1 VSIVA
6 KRALLAALTVIGLVL
21 LLVGAWF
28 TVHLGS
34 SGSAVLRSTPAT
46 GAIVVI
52 EPSVLNRVDRPVS
65 ITAVAAPGTTIWM
78 GLTTPTDAQA
88 IIGGADRT
96 SVTGAHLR
104 EWSLVQSR
112 AGAGTAPELA
122 SADIWRHTASGEG
135 RVRLNLDQSGAPES
149 VVIAGPDGKP
159 VDLTSLKVTVERRT
173 WFFQALLVTLVGLLA
188 TVAGVAGLWQSLRRK
203 TEQPTEKPTETSAEP
218 STDQSSEPSTGPSKG
233 PSTKPAN
240 PRPDDPAEAP
250 TSSPEVSA

>member
-1 VSIVA
+1 MSVVA

-46 GAIVVI
+46 GAIVVV

-65 ITAVAAPGTTIWM
+65 ITAVAAPGTKIWI

-96 SVTGAHLR
+96 SVTGAHIR
-104 EWSLVQSR
+104 GWSLVGSR

-122 SADIWRHTASGEG
+122 TADIWRQTASGDG
-135 RVRLNLDQSGAPES
+135 RVRLTLDQSGAPES
-149 VVIAGPDGKP
+149 VVIAAPDGKP
-159 VDLTSLKVTVERRT
+159 VDLTSLRVTVERPT

-188 TVAGVAGLWQSLRRK
+188 TVAGVAGLWQSGRRR
-203 TEQPTEKPTETSAEP
+203 TQRPTEP
-218 STDQSSEPSTGPSKG
+218 STEPSTKRADPRRDDTTEANA
-233 PSTKPAN
+233 ST
-240 PRPDDPAEAP
+240 
-250 TSSPEVSA
+250 PEVSA